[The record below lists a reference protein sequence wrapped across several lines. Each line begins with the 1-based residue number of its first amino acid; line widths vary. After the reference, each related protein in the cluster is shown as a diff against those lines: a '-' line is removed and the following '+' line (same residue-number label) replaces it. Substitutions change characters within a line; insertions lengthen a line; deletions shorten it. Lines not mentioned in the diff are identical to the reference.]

1 MKPRPYKSMSPS
13 RVLLIRQIIVGV
25 MIAAFF
31 GMLITSVWYI
41 TRLDAMTI
49 KTVTVSGGETI
60 PHEQIE
66 AIVRSQIDGS
76 YLKIVPRAFAFTY
89 PEQDIISSIKQM
101 ERIKNL
107 SVVRSGGNEV
117 VVQFD
122 EYTPHALWCKDG
134 QSEGCF
140 FLDENG
146 YSFSPAPSLKGGSFL
161 RLVSIGKDPATHTQA
176 FDETQYHTAEELVGL
191 FANSK
196 WDVSKVEIDG
206 VGDSYFTVI
215 GGGEFK
221 VSLKQSTKET
231 LDNFKTVTGSQQFA
245 HLKPGNFEYIDL
257 RFGSKV
263 FVNEETVIAGEQGT
277 STSPFTDT
285 PNELAK
291 KTHDSNP
298 AVTTTPAAAIVAAA
312 RVATNTAT
320 SSH

>member
-1 MKPRPYKSMSPS
+1 
-13 RVLLIRQIIVGV
+13 

-31 GMLITSVWYI
+31 GMLITSVWYV
-41 TRLDAMTI
+41 TRLQSMTI
-49 KTVTVSGGETI
+49 STVTVTGGETI

-66 AIVRSQIDGS
+66 AIVRSKIDGS
-76 YLKIVPRAFAFTY
+76 YLKVVPRAFAFTY
-89 PEQDIISSIKQM
+89 PEQDIINSIKQL
-101 ERIKNL
+101 ERIKSL

-176 FDETQYHTAEELVGL
+176 FDEGQYHTAEELVGL

-196 WDVSKVEIDG
+196 WEVSKVQIDG

-231 LDNFKTVTGSQQFA
+231 LDNFKTVTGSEQFA

-263 FVNEETVIAGEQGT
+263 FVNEETIIAGEQST
-277 STSPFTDT
+277 STSPFTSA

-291 KTHDSNP
+291 KQVDGSVNT
-298 AVTTTPAAAIVAAA
+298 
-312 RVATNTAT
+312 TAT
-320 SSH
+320 LAKASTTAAQEAKATSTTSNH